1 MNSLKKL
8 SVSKVIARNTFSI
21 CLSLSL
27 SLSLFLAV
35 PSFVQAQFGGSAG
48 SFLKIGFTP
57 RALSMSNAVSSVPEL
72 STNGFYNAALSA
84 GTLNKDVEFGSSIL
98 SFDRSLHTVSLA
110 FHLPPSAGIAL
121 QFMNAGVSNIDGRT
135 LSGYPTDKITTN
147 DYFIQTSF
155 GVRAK
160 PNFWIGTALKFVLS
174 NYHPDVP
181 TSTAF
186 GIDIGFL
193 IKINEK
199 INISFAVNNL
209 LLSHQWN
216 SSDYY
221 GGLEQS
227 DQFNYF
233 PTNYI
238 LGTSYRAMNNKMI
251 ISTDFVVSSLQSTIV
266 QRSISNEFNPPTETT
281 ERVKRTSS
289 TTGVNLGVSYLIH
302 PRFRLSGG
310 YSNQDLKV
318 ITDQHTFSSGFSLYL
333 PFDKFAPAIEYA
345 LNREPNVGTFI
356 NTFSIRFSF

>member
-1 MNSLKKL
+1 LIKMMNSFLKLAANKAF
-8 SVSKVIARNTFSI
+8 KRNAFSI

-27 SLSLFLAV
+27 FLTI
-35 PSFVQAQFGGSAG
+35 PTQVQAQFGGSTG
-48 SFLKIGFTP
+48 SFLKIGFGP
-57 RALSMSNAVSSVPEL
+57 RSLSMSNAVSSVPEL
-72 STNGFYNAALSA
+72 SSNGFYNAALSA
-84 GTLNKDVEFGSSIL
+84 GTLNKDVEFGSSVMA
-98 SFDRSLHTVSLA
+98 FDRSLHTVSLA
-110 FHLPPSAGIAL
+110 FHLPPSAGLSL
-121 QFMNAGVSNIDGRT
+121 QFMNAGVSNIDGRS
-135 LSGYPTDKITTN
+135 LSGYPTDKLSTN

-160 PNFWIGTALKFVLS
+160 PNFWIGTALKFILS

-181 TSTAF
+181 TSAAF

-193 IKINEK
+193 FKLNDK
-199 INISFAVNNL
+199 VNISLAVNNL

-251 ISTDFVVSSLQSTIV
+251 ISSDFVFSSFHSTIV
-266 QRSISNEFNPPTETT
+266 QRSISNEFNPPTESIN
-281 ERVKRTSS
+281 RVKKTSS
-289 TTGVNLGVSYLIH
+289 TTGINIGISYLIH
-302 PRFRLSGG
+302 QRFRMAAG

-318 ITDQHTFSSGFSLYL
+318 ITDQHTFSTGFSLYL